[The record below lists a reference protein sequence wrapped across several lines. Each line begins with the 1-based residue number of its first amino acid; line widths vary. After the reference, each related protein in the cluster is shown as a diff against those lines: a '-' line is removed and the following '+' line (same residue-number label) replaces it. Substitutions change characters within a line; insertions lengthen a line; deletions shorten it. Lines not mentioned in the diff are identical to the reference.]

1 MPKSRGKSKQRKPA
15 RQRAAPVPSS
25 AQRGLGRAAKV
36 VRAAAARAARASTSL
51 FGGEGSRRVVL
62 LVGTRK
68 GAWILVGDAE
78 RRRFRVEGPHF
89 LGCIVNHVVL
99 DPRDRRTLLASAKTG
114 HLGPTVYHST
124 DLGRTWAEAVRPPA
138 FPKVAVAA
146 GATAGDSPSETAAV
160 EPASGAA
167 NGPDGGGAS
176 KGRAVDANFWLTP
189 GHISQP
195 EVWWAGTVPHGL
207 FRSHDGGVTWDGI
220 DGFNRNPAGVSWDA
234 PGFFSTPDGAITHS
248 VLIDPRDADHMYVG
262 LSIGGL
268 FETRDGGVHW
278 TPLNRGV
285 AADFLPDPTVPYGH
299 DPHCVALH
307 PKNPDR
313 LYQANHC
320 GTYRLDRPG
329 DTWERIGRNMPKE
342 IGDIGFPIVLHPRD
356 PDTAWVFPMDGT
368 TVWPRT
374 SPGGRPAVYRTRDAG
389 ATWERQ
395 DGGLPKGQGWFTV
408 KRQAMAADAGD
419 PVGLYFGTTSGEIWG
434 SADEGRTW
442 RPILAHLPQILS
454 IAAAEVPAAA
464 LP

>member
-1 MPKSRGKSKQRKPA
+1 MPRSMPSSRRKSNDRKPA
-15 RQRAAPVPSS
+15 RQPSLPSS
-25 AQRGLGRAAKV
+25 QQRGLGRAAKV
-36 VRAAAARAARASTSL
+36 VRAAAARAARASTTL
-51 FGGEGSRRVVL
+51 VGGEGSQRVVL

-68 GAWILVGDAE
+68 GAWVLVGDAE

-114 HLGPTVYHST
+114 HLGPTIYHSN
-124 DLGRTWAEAVRPPA
+124 DLGRTWTEATRPPA
-138 FPKVAVAA
+138 FPKVPDA
-146 GATAGDSPSETAAV
+146 D
-160 EPASGAA
+160 SGAA
-167 NGPDGGGAS
+167 NGPTGTPAM
-176 KGRAVDANFWLTP
+176 KPRAVDANFWLTP

-207 FRSHDGGVTWDGI
+207 FRSHDGGATWDGI

-234 PGFFSTPDGAITHS
+234 PGFFATPDGAITHS

-262 LSIGGL
+262 MSIGGL

-278 TPLNRGV
+278 SPLNRGV

-329 DTWERIGRNMPKE
+329 ETWERIGGNMPKE

-374 SPGGRPAVYRTRDAG
+374 SPGGRPALYRTRDAG

-395 DGGLPKGQGWFTV
+395 DGGLPKAQAWFTV
-408 KRQAMAADAGD
+408 KRQAMTADAGD

-434 SADEGRTW
+434 STDEGRTW
-442 RPILAHLPQILS
+442 RPILSHLPQILS
-454 IAAAEVPAAA
+454 IVAAGVPAAA

>member
-1 MPKSRGKSKQRKPA
+1 MPSSRGKSNPKKPA
-15 RQRAAPVPSS
+15 KRPGPVPSS

-36 VRAAAARAARASTSL
+36 VRAAAARAARASTTL
-51 FGGEGSRRVVL
+51 VGGERSQRVVL

-68 GAWILVGDAE
+68 GAWLLFGDEE

-99 DPRDRRTLLASAKTG
+99 DPRDRRTLLASVKTG
-114 HLGPTVYHST
+114 HLGPTIHRST
-124 DLGRTWAEAVRPPA
+124 DFGRTWAEATRPPA
-138 FPKVAVAA
+138 FPKVASPAGAAAEAGVAA
-146 GATAGDSPSETAAV
+146 ETTTVPGGA
-160 EPASGAA
+160 GAA
-167 NGPDGGGAS
+167 APQ
-176 KGRAVDANFWLTP
+176 GRAVDANFWLTP
-189 GHISQP
+189 GHPGQP

-220 DGFNRNPAGVSWDA
+220 DGFNRNPAGVSWAA
-234 PGFFSTPDGAITHS
+234 PGFLATPDGAITHS
-248 VLIDPRDADHMYVG
+248 VLIDPRDAEHMYVG

-268 FETRDGGVHW
+268 FETTDGGVHW
-278 TPLNRGV
+278 SPLNQGV

-307 PKNPDR
+307 PKQPDR

-329 DTWERIGRNMPKE
+329 ETWERIGRNMPAD
-342 IGDIGFPIVLHPRD
+342 IGDIGFPIVLHPRN

-395 DGGLPKGQGWFTV
+395 DGGLPRAQGWFTV
-408 KRQAMAADAGD
+408 KRQAMTCDARD
-419 PVGLYFGTTSGEIWG
+419 PVGLYFGTTGGEIWG
-434 SADEGRTW
+434 SADEGKSW

-454 IAAAEVPAAA
+454 VVAAEVPAAA

>member
-1 MPKSRGKSKQRKPA
+1 MPSSRKPDLKKGA
-15 RQRAAPVPSS
+15 KKPPVPSS
-25 AQRGLGRAAKV
+25 AQRGLGKAARV
-36 VRAAAARAARASTSL
+36 VRAAAARAARASSTL
-51 FGGEGSRRVVL
+51 VGGEGAQRVVL
-62 LVGTRK
+62 FVGTRK
-68 GAWILVGDAE
+68 GVWILTGDEE
-78 RRRFRVEGPHF
+78 RRRFRVDGPHF

-99 DPRDRRTLLASAKTG
+99 DPRDRRTILAGVKTG
-114 HLGPTVYHST
+114 HLGPTVYRST
-124 DLGRTWAEAVRPPA
+124 DFGRTWSEATRPPA
-138 FPKVAVAA
+138 FPK
-146 GATAGDSPSETAAV
+146 AAV
-160 EPASGAA
+160 PENADAAPADGAKA
-167 NGPDGGGAS
+167 
-176 KGRAVDANFWLTP
+176 RAVDANFWLTP
-189 GHISQP
+189 GHAGHP
-195 EVWWAGTVPHGL
+195 EVWYAGTVPHGL
-207 FRSHDGGVTWDGI
+207 FNSHDGGATWDGI
-220 DGFNRNPAGVSWDA
+220 DGFNRNPAGVPWDA

-268 FETRDGGVHW
+268 FETTDGGVHW
-278 TPLNRGV
+278 SPLNQGV

-320 GTYRLDRPG
+320 GIYRLDRPG
-329 DTWERIGRNMPKE
+329 TTWERIGRNMPAD

-356 PDTAWVFPMDGT
+356 PDTVWVFPMDGT

-395 DGGLPKGQGWFTV
+395 DAGLPRGQAWFTV
-408 KRQAMAADAGD
+408 KRQAMTCDARD

-434 SADEGRTW
+434 SADEGKSW
-442 RPILAHLPQILS
+442 RPILQHLPQILS
-454 IAAAEVPAAA
+454 VVAAEVPAAA

>member
-1 MPKSRGKSKQRKPA
+1 MASSRRKPPA
-15 RQRAAPVPSS
+15 KKPVNAKKPVRKPAPVPSS

-36 VRAAAARAARASTSL
+36 VRAAAARAARASSTL
-51 FGGEGSRRVVL
+51 VGGEGTQRVVL

-68 GAWILVGDAE
+68 GAWVLVADSE

-114 HLGPTVYHST
+114 HLGPTLYRST
-124 DLGRTWAEAVRPPA
+124 DLGRTWTEATRPPA
-138 FPKVAVAA
+138 FPKVADVPPAA
-146 GATAGDSPSETAAV
+146 ADG
-160 EPASGAA
+160 PA
-167 NGPDGGGAS
+167 GGGAAT
-176 KGRAVDANFWLTP
+176 KGRAVDASFWITP

-234 PGFFSTPDGAITHS
+234 PGFFATPDGAITHS
-248 VLIDPRDADHMYVG
+248 VLIDPRDAEHMYVG

-268 FETRDGGVHW
+268 FETHDGGVHW
-278 TPLNRGV
+278 SPLNRGV

-329 DTWERIGRNMPKE
+329 DTWERIGLNMPKE
-342 IGDIGFPIVLHPRD
+342 VGDIGFPIVLHPRD

-395 DGGLPKGQGWFTV
+395 DGGLPKGQAWFTV

-434 SADEGRTW
+434 SSDEGRTW
-442 RPILAHLPQILS
+442 RPIVAHLPQILS
-454 IAAAEVPAAA
+454 IVAAEVPAAA

>member
-1 MPKSRGKSKQRKPA
+1 MPPSRGKSNLKKPA
-15 RQRAAPVPSS
+15 KRPGPVPSS

-36 VRAAAARAARASTSL
+36 VRAAAARAARASTTL
-51 FGGEGSRRVVL
+51 VGGEGSQRVVL

-68 GAWILVGDAE
+68 GAWLLFGDEE

-114 HLGPTVYHST
+114 HLGPTIYRST
-124 DLGRTWAEAVRPPA
+124 DFGRTWAEATRPPA
-138 FPKVAVAA
+138 FPKVASPAGAAAEAGVAA
-146 GATAGDSPSETAAV
+146 ETATVPDGA
-160 EPASGAA
+160 GAA
-167 NGPDGGGAS
+167 AP

-189 GHISQP
+189 GHPGQP

-220 DGFNRNPAGVSWDA
+220 DGFNRNPAGVPWDA
-234 PGFFSTPDGAITHS
+234 PGFFGTPDGAITHS
-248 VLIDPRDADHMYVG
+248 VLIDPRDAEHMYVG

-268 FETRDGGVHW
+268 FETTDGGVHW
-278 TPLNRGV
+278 SPLNRGV

-307 PKNPDR
+307 PKQPDR

-320 GTYRLDRPG
+320 GIYRLDRPDG
-329 DTWERIGRNMPKE
+329 TWERIGRNMPAD
-342 IGDIGFPIVLHPRD
+342 IGDIGFPIVLHPRH

-395 DGGLPKGQGWFTV
+395 DAGLPRAQGWFTV
-408 KRQAMAADAGD
+408 KRQAMTCDARD
-419 PVGLYFGTTSGEIWG
+419 PVGLYFGTTGGEIWG
-434 SADEGRTW
+434 SADEGKSW

-454 IAAAEVPAAA
+454 VVAAEVPAAA

>member
-1 MPKSRGKSKQRKPA
+1 MPSSRKPDLKKGA
-15 RQRAAPVPSS
+15 KKPPVPSS
-25 AQRGLGRAAKV
+25 AQRGLGRAARV
-36 VRAAAARAARASTSL
+36 VRAAAARAARASSTL
-51 FGGEGSRRVVL
+51 VGGEGAQRVVL
-62 LVGTRK
+62 FVGTRK
-68 GAWILVGDAE
+68 GAWILTGDEE
-78 RRRFRVEGPHF
+78 RRRFRVDGPHF

-99 DPRDRRTLLASAKTG
+99 DPRDRRALLAGVRTG
-114 HLGPTVYHST
+114 HLGPTVYRSA
-124 DLGRTWAEAVRPPA
+124 DFGRTWTEATRPPA
-138 FPKVAVAA
+138 FPKVP
-146 GATAGDSPSETAAV
+146 TGDDA
-160 EPASGAA
+160 
-167 NGPDGGGAS
+167 

-189 GHISQP
+189 GHSSQP

-207 FRSHDGGVTWDGI
+207 FRSHDGGATWDGI

-248 VLIDPRDADHMYVG
+248 VLIDPRDAEHMYVG

-268 FETRDGGVHW
+268 FETHDGGVHW
-278 TPLNRGV
+278 SPLNQGV

-307 PKNPDR
+307 PKQPDR
-313 LYQANHC
+313 LWQANHC
-320 GTYRLDRPG
+320 GLYRLDRPG
-329 DTWERIGRNMPKE
+329 QTWERIGRNMPADV
-342 IGDIGFPIVLHPRD
+342 GDIGFPIVLHPRD

-395 DGGLPKGQGWFTV
+395 DAGLPRAQAWFTV
-408 KRQAMAADAGD
+408 KRQAMTCDGRN

-434 SADEGRTW
+434 STDEGKTW
-442 RPILAHLPQILS
+442 RPILQHLPQILS
-454 IAAAEVPAAA
+454 VVAAEVPAAA

>member
-1 MPKSRGKSKQRKPA
+1 MPSSRKPDLKKGA
-15 RQRAAPVPSS
+15 KKPPVPSS
-25 AQRGLGRAAKV
+25 AQRGLGRAARV
-36 VRAAAARAARASTSL
+36 VRAAAARAARASSTL
-51 FGGEGSRRVVL
+51 VGGEGAQRVIL
-62 LVGTRK
+62 FVGTRK
-68 GAWILVGDAE
+68 GAWVLTGDEE
-78 RRRFRVEGPHF
+78 RRRFRVDGPHF

-99 DPRDRRTLLASAKTG
+99 DPRDRRTLLACAKTG
-114 HLGPTVYHST
+114 HLGPTVYRSA
-124 DLGRTWAEAVRPPA
+124 DFGRTWTEATRPPA
-138 FPKVAVAA
+138 FPKARSGDVAA
-146 GATAGDSPSETAAV
+146 GGEAATPEGGAG
-160 EPASGAA
+160 A
-167 NGPDGGGAS
+167 NGGPKA
-176 KGRAVDANFWLTP
+176 RAVDANFWLTP
-189 GHISQP
+189 GHASQP

-207 FRSHDGGVTWDGI
+207 FASHDGGVTWDGI

-278 TPLNRGV
+278 SPLNQGV

-320 GTYRLDRPG
+320 GIYRLDRPG
-329 DTWERIGRNMPKE
+329 ETWERIGRNMPAD
-342 IGDIGFPIVLHPRD
+342 IGDVGFPIVLHPRD

-395 DGGLPKGQGWFTV
+395 DTGLPRAQGWFTV
-408 KRQAMAADAGD
+408 KRQAMTCDARD
-419 PVGLYFGTTSGEIWG
+419 PIGLYFGTTSGEIWG
-434 SADEGRTW
+434 STDEGKSW
-442 RPILAHLPQILS
+442 RPLLQHLPQILS
-454 IAAAEVPAAA
+454 VVAAEVPAAA